1 MLGAGSEAGSWAGG
15 WKLIWRLEAEGPGAR
30 GCDSQPVSRKVKR
43 SVDWSGQGGQGGQE
57 AGKAEVAREALVA
70 KRPGGQRLET
80 AGPGARGRTLRGPL
94 G

>member
-1 MLGAGSEAGSWAGG
+1 MPMLGAGSEAGNWAGG
-15 WKLIWRLEAEGPGAR
+15 WKLVWRLEAVGPGA
-30 GCDSQPVSRKVKR
+30 VSRKVKR